1 MDTDKLLAKY
11 DTKKKKASGGI
22 IHIQD
27 IKEEINEASKKWGQF
42 DGLST
47 GIPLLDTQM
56 GGMRKGEILLVG
68 GDPNNGKSA
77 LAANIA
83 VNVAKE
89 HKVLFITLE
98 MLAPAIG
105 TRMKWINHGTIDGL
119 DMTFQSSKS
128 INFTDLEKIFTEG
141 VGENGA
147 QFVVIDYL
155 QYLGRGMTNEEVA
168 KMSKLIKDL
177 AQSFEVP
184 IMVIVSLRKDSQG
197 KGGKRKWTEIEIDDL
212 MGTGAI
218 GYDADVAMIVS
229 RKDEEANWD
238 NQYVYVRTIKIR
250 SYPLDY
256 ENNVA
261 KLWWDKTRITE
272 TPFKETDF
280 STELKV
286 VEASDVDLATL
297 FPIK

>member
-1 MDTDKLLAKY
+1 MDTDKLLSKY
-11 DTKKKKASGGI
+11 DNVKKKAAGGI

-27 IKEEINEASKKWGQF
+27 IKEEIDAASKKWGKF

-47 GIPLLDTQM
+47 GIPLLDKQM

-105 TRMKWINHGTIDGL
+105 TRMRWINQGTIDGL
-119 DMTFQSSKS
+119 DMTFQSKKS
-128 INFTDLEKIFTEG
+128 INFTDLEKIFEEG
-141 VGENGA
+141 VGEGGA

-272 TPFKETDF
+272 SPQDF
-280 STELKV
+280 STDVPV
-286 VEASDVDLATL
+286 VEANDVDLATL

>member
-1 MDTDKLLAKY
+1 MDTDKILSKY
-11 DTKKKKASGGI
+11 DKVKKKTIGGI
-22 IHIQD
+22 IHIND
-27 IKEEINEASKKWGQF
+27 IKEEIDESAKKWGMF

-47 GIPLLDTQM
+47 GIPLLDQQM

-77 LAANIA
+77 LAANVA
-83 VNVAKE
+83 VNVSRE
-89 HKVLFITLE
+89 HRVLFITLE

-105 TRMKWINHGTIDGL
+105 TRMRWINKGTVDGL
-119 DMTFQSSKS
+119 DMTFQSKKS
-128 INFTDLEKIFTEG
+128 INFTDLEKIFEEG
-141 VGENGA
+141 VGEQGA

-184 IMVIVSLRKDSQG
+184 IMVIVSLRKDS
-197 KGGKRKWTEIEIDDL
+197 KGMNGKRKWTEIEIDDL

-229 RKDEEANWD
+229 KRDEDMEWD
-238 NQYVYVRTIKIR
+238 NQHVYVRTIKIR

-256 ENNVA
+256 NNNIA
-261 KLWWDKTRITE
+261 KLNWDKTRITQYE
-272 TPFKETDF
+272 DF
-280 STELKV
+280 STDLPPIQ
-286 VEASDVDLATL
+286 DLPVDKIATL
-297 FPIK
+297 FDE

>member
-1 MDTDKLLAKY
+1 MDTDKLLSKY
-11 DTKKKKASGGI
+11 NNVKKKTTGGI

-27 IKEEINEASKKWGQF
+27 IKEEIDAASKKWGKF

-47 GIPLLDTQM
+47 GIPLLDKQM

-105 TRMKWINHGTIDGL
+105 TRMRWINHGTIDGL
-119 DMTFQSSKS
+119 DMTFQSKKS
-128 INFTDLEKIFTEG
+128 INFTDLEKIFEEG

-229 RKDEEANWD
+229 RKDEDANWD

-286 VEASDVDLATL
+286 TEASDVDLATL